1 MSEGVLPMTRRR
13 RCGILCHLTCLPS
26 PFGIGDLGDAAYRFV
41 DFLCSAGQ
49 SVWQVLPLGPT
60 GYGDSPY
67 QPFSAFAGNPL
78 LIDLRQLVED
88 GLLTE
93 RDLALPDPFADD
105 RVHYGEVIAFKQM
118 VLRHAYQRLPGAP
131 QALQDEFAAFCEAE
145 RDWLADYALF
155 MALKQRHAW
164 ASWFEWPREIAL
176 RAPEAMARWRDELS
190 DEIAYHSLL
199 QFLFERQWQRLHVY
213 AQSNGIQIIG
223 DLPIFVGHD
232 SADVWGHQELFQ
244 LDAQGQPT
252 VVAGVP
258 PDYFSPTGQR
268 WGNPLYRW
276 ERMAEDGYGWWLA
289 RLRRVLSLVD
299 EVRIDH
305 FRGFVAY
312 WEVPAAEPTAIHGR
326 WVPGPGRAFF
336 DAVRAALGD
345 LPIIAE
351 DLGLITQDVTAL
363 RQELGLPGMTVLQ
376 FAFGGPATNPHLPFN
391 HERNSVVYTGTHD
404 NDTSVGWYAGLGE
417 REAHRARVYTGTDG
431 SDMHW
436 HLIRLAMTSVSD
448 LAIYPLQDVL
458 GLDSGARMNFPGR
471 AQNNWTWRYTPDALD
486 PALAAALSELA
497 RVTGRHP
504 ASDELEEREEAAAG
518 EP

>member
-1 MSEGVLPMTRRR
+1 MSKGETHMARKR
-13 RCGILCHLTCLPS
+13 RCGILCHPTCLPG
-26 PFGIGDLGDAAYRFV
+26 PFGIGDLGEAAYRLV
-41 DFLCSAGQ
+41 DFLASAGQ

-78 LIDLRQLVED
+78 LIDPRQLVED

-93 RDLALPDPFADD
+93 RDLTLPDPFADD

-118 VLRHAYQRLPGAP
+118 VLRRAHGRLGLAP
-131 QALQDEFAAFCEAE
+131 EAVRQEYAAFCEAQ
-145 RDWLADYALF
+145 RDWLDDYCLF

-164 ASWFEWPREIAL
+164 AGWFEWPREIAL
-176 RAPEAMARWRDELS
+176 RAPEALARWRHELRDEVG
-190 DEIAYHSLL
+190 YHSLV
-199 QFLFERQWQRLHVY
+199 QFLFERQWQRLHAY
-213 AQSNGIQIIG
+213 AQGNGIQIIG

-232 SADVWGHQELFQ
+232 SADVWGNQALFQ
-244 LDAQGQPT
+244 LDEQGHPT

-276 ERMAEDGYGWWLA
+276 ERLAESGHAWWLR
-289 RLRRVLSLVD
+289 RLQRVLSQVD
-299 EVRIDH
+299 VVRIDH

-312 WEVPAAEPTAIHGR
+312 WEVPADAPTAINGR
-326 WVPGPGRAFF
+326 WAPGPGRAFF

-351 DLGLITQDVTAL
+351 DLGLITEDVTAL
-363 RQELGLPGMTVLQ
+363 RQELGLPGMTVLH
-376 FAFGGPATNPHLPFN
+376 FAFGGPSTNPHLPFN

-404 NDTSVGWYAGLGE
+404 NDTTMGWYANLGE
-417 REAHRARVYTGTDG
+417 REAHRVRVYTGSDG
-431 SDMHW
+431 SEIHW
-436 HLIRLAMTSVSD
+436 RLIRLALTSVSD

-458 GLDSGARMNFPGR
+458 GLGSWARMNYPGR
-471 AQNNWTWRYTPDALD
+471 AQNNWTWRYTPEALQ
-486 PALAAALSELA
+486 PELAETLAELA

-504 ASDELEEREEAAAG
+504 ACEDEDANAAK
-518 EP
+518 ES